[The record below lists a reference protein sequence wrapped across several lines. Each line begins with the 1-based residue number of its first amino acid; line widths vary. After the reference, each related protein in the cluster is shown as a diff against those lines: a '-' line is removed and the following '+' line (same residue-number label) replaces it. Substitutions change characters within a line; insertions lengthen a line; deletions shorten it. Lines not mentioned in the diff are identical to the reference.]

1 VSFENRDKNGRKE
14 GYLQGKA
21 ENEGENFDSTTPY
34 RGADIFDL
42 YKKRKDDYE
51 NGNKSNHKAFPST
64 KRLSKTRKFLYTKAF
79 PNTVGKEKSVVLFKA
94 GGLAC
99 STRAPLGYRIEGLL
113 FGTLILETGISVK
126 SIAKMMGYIYYR
138 IANQC
143 PNHRP
148 AD

>member
-1 VSFENRDKNGRKE
+1 MEERRDIYKARQKTKVKILIALLPTGGQIFSICTKKE
-14 GYLQGKA
+14 KMITRTETKA
-21 ENEGENFDSTTPY
+21 ITRHSHL
-34 RGADIFDL
+34 R
-42 YKKRKDDYE
+42 R
-51 NGNKSNHKAFPST
+51 
-64 KRLSKTRKFLYTKAF
+64 RLSKTRKFLYTKAF
-79 PNTVGKEKSVVLFKA
+79 PNTEGKEKSVVLFKA